1 MTIMEID
8 KKIEKFIKA
17 HHVLTLATA
26 THDGEP
32 YCCNCFFAYDN
43 ESAAF
48 IFTSGKETHHAQMM
62 AQNNRVAASIVL
74 ETRTVGK
81 IQGLQITG
89 RIEAAQE
96 GDKML
101 YIKRFPYTAVADLTL
116 WRLEADFMKLTDNT
130 LGFGKKL
137 IWQRQE

>member
-1 MTIMEID
+1 MTTMEID

-26 THDGEP
+26 TNDGEP

-62 AQNNRVAASIVL
+62 GQNNRVAASIVL
-74 ETRTVGK
+74 ETRTVRHQK
-81 IQGLQITG
+81 LLFFCLC
-89 RIEAAQE
+89 AQLF
-96 GDKML
+96 MMC
-101 YIKRFPYTAVADLTL
+101 ANCVA
-116 WRLEADFMKLTDNT
+116 F
-130 LGFGKKL
+130 
-137 IWQRQE
+137 I

>member
-1 MTIMEID
+1 MQID
-8 KKIEKFIKA
+8 KKIERFISR

-26 THDGEP
+26 TADGAP
-32 YCCNCFFAYDN
+32 YCCNCFFAYDPAT
-43 ESAAF
+43 AAF
-48 IFTSGKETHHAQMM
+48 IFTTDPKTHHGEMM
-62 AQNNRVAASIVL
+62 LSNSRVAASIVL

-89 RIEAAQE
+89 DIKQAKD
-96 GDKML
+96 GDKAL
-101 YIKRFPYTAVADLTL
+101 YIKSFPYAIVADLHL
-116 WRLEADFMKLTDNT
+116 WRLEADFFKLTDNT